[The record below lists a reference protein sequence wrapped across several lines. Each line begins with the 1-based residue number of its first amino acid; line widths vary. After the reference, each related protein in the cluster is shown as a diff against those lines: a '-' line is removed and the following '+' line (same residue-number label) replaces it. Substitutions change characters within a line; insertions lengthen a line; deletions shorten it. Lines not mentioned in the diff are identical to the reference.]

1 MCILTWWTKRTN
13 VIVLAYQGLVKW
25 TAKKQ
30 RLTNIKKE
38 KQASETISCY
48 IYIWRKMYMVWPGLP
63 SRFCRVINLFENF
76 LQRDYEFLLAMPPF
90 WIMFRNLVSCLY
102 AWQEEVALIFSSLSW
117 RSVFEQ
123 LELHKEACWTQIV
136 IFWLQPDQQL
146 FDNCIVVW
154 VIFER
159 HEFAAGIELSSKWR
173 CPYLSF

>member
-1 MCILTWWTKRTN
+1 MCILKWWTKRTN
-13 VIVLAYQGLVKW
+13 VIVLAYQDLVKW

-48 IYIWRKMYMVWPGLP
+48 IYIWRKMYMVWHGLP
-63 SRFCRVINLFENF
+63 LRFCRVINLFENF
-76 LQRDYEFLLAMPPF
+76 LQHDYEFLLATPPF
-90 WIMFRNLVSCLY
+90 WIMLRKLVSCPY
-102 AWQEEVALIFSSLSW
+102 AWQEEVAFIFFSLSW
-117 RSVFEQ
+117 RSVFGQ

-154 VIFER
+154 VILER
-159 HEFAAGIELSSKWR
+159 HEFAAGIELSSKWC